1 MNALNAVLGSVGRFV
16 RSDAGGSATEWALWL
31 ALLGGA
37 AALARRLLE

>member
-1 MNALNAVLGSVGRFV
+1 MDTLNAFLATVARFV